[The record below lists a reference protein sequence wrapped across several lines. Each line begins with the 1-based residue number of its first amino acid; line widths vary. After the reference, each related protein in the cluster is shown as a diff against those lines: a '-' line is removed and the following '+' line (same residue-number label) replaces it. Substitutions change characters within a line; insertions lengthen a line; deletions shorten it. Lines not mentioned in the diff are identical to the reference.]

1 MMITETIKLRTADP
15 ARTNSAGET
24 RSGATVVGT
33 KMIETIKSAS
43 EVKKRIL
50 VVRPFNAATA
60 PNVIRQANTPPT
72 NRSTKFGTALVVS
85 CRLKRIVATRRN
97 RQAII
102 RSAA

>member
-1 MMITETIKLRTADP
+1 MDKDRTGCGSCAVLSSTMMITETIKLRTADP

-50 VVRPFNAATA
+50 VVRP
-60 PNVIRQANTPPT
+60 QD
-72 NRSTKFGTALVVS
+72 S
-85 CRLKRIVATRRN
+85 
-97 RQAII
+97 
-102 RSAA
+102 